1 MKSATAGAT
10 SAATPSH
17 ARTRSLTSE
26 LERRSEAR
34 PPHYCPIGTST
45 RMVPNCGFG
54 NYCPEGSPAP
64 IACPITIPPGGGSWA
79 DHDAES
85 QGPAFIAD
93 TAACYELCFWVENGD
108 GMRYG
113 GCPD

>member
-1 MKSATAGAT
+1 MYALPSRDLRVAGWH
-10 SAATPSH
+10 SQLRKLPGG
-17 ARTRSLTSE
+17 
-26 LERRSEAR
+26 
-34 PPHYCPIGTST
+34 PYCPIGTST
-45 RMVPNCGFG
+45 RMAPNCGFG

-79 DHDAES
+79 NHDAES

-108 GMRYG
+108 GTRSG
-113 GCPD
+113 GCPDE